1 MTNKAMGGD
10 LETATV
16 EPQVR
21 LQDVFSI
28 ERIVTEEKVAS
39 TKRLFEILSEVFAR
53 TSSHYIKKDQVFSIL
68 VERERLG
75 STSVGNGILMPHG
88 RLPDL
93 DTALGA
99 IVRIREPARL
109 DASDDKPIVVACG
122 LLVPEQCAQVHIQ
135 LLARLARGF
144 ELGHLRDSLV
154 SARTHQDMYQTLITL
169 DEHQDQTS

>member
-1 MTNKAMGGD
+1 MTNQTMGGD
-10 LETATV
+10 SETATV

-21 LQDVFSI
+21 LRDVFSI

-39 TKRLFEILSEVFAR
+39 TKRLFEVLSEVFAR
-53 TSSHYIKKDQVFSIL
+53 TASHRISKDQVFSIL

-93 DTALGA
+93 ETALGA
-99 IVRIREPARL
+99 IVRIREPAKL
-109 DASDDKPIVVACG
+109 DATDDKPIVCACG

-144 ELGHLRDSLV
+144 ELGQLRDNLL
-154 SARTHQDMYQTLITL
+154 SARTHQGMYQALTAL
-169 DEHQDQTS
+169 DED

>member
-1 MTNKAMGGD
+1 MTNKSMSDD
-10 LETATV
+10 LESDTA
-16 EPQVR
+16 ESQVR

-39 TKRLFEILSEVFAR
+39 IKRLFEVLSEAFAR
-53 TSSHYIKKDQVFSIL
+53 TSRHYINKYQVFSVL

-109 DASDDKPIVVACG
+109 DAADDKPIVVACG

-154 SARTHQDMYQTLITL
+154 SARTHQDMYQNLIAL
-169 DEHQDQTS
+169 DEQQDQTS